1 MEKHLEFIQGVIN
14 RHNSNSFL
22 IKGWTIT
29 LASAIYALSG
39 AIGEEIVTLIS
50 IGPILIFWIL
60 DSIFLANER
69 SFISLYNC
77 VANSNELI
85 VNESTLRRKFR
96 TKNDSEVHKTKTFK
110 VTLFSMNFGL
120 FKEIKRNNWWITIYS
135 STIIWFYLAMLI
147 VSILVYTGLKTYSN
161 PPSTK
166 YDINA
171 TITNDELR
179 IKSESPI
186 QIQIDTLKSDSIK

>member
-77 VANSNELI
+77 VANSNELTI
-85 VNESTLRRKFR
+85 NESVLRRKFR
-96 TKNDSEVHKTKTFK
+96 TKTDSEVQQTKKFK
-110 VTLFSMNFGL
+110 VTAFSMNFRL
-120 FKEIKRNNWWITIYS
+120 FKEIKRNNWWVTIYS
-135 STIIWFYLAMLI
+135 STIIWFYVSMLI
-147 VSILVYTGLKTYSN
+147 VSFLVYGGLKSYSN
-161 PPSTK
+161 PSSTK
-166 YDINA
+166 IDINA

-186 QIQIDTLKSDSIK
+186 QIQIDTLKSDLK